1 MENLYRILVVSVIYF
16 SGSNSAVNGALTSQE
31 EISQSFYNKLNL
43 ATSDR
48 VKSSVGTGG
57 NVQGLDHM
65 YTWQNMFHAANDAF
79 KIFKKFDKVKPK
91 RTEKDSSL
99 KKRKVQNRFQIKDFF
114 NVRSEGDMIDG
125 KSRNNNI
132 SLFKSFE
139 AVPDLNREIEEEI
152 KTTLTQILET
162 TTESAPSLDATTTT
176 PVSAERDTTSNPLI
190 DFIYSLGSEHQ
201 KTKSMINTTTAITT
215 ETNTTTT
222 TTTAS
227 TTTTTTTTTAPT
239 TTSTTSTMST
249 TVEESPIT
257 THPTSTLTRSPMVSS
272 KTDVTSSATYRTSTI
287 SPVSKMT
294 TMTKPSTRQTV
305 NTSKKE
311 KLSTERPDLVNLIV
325 KNVLEISKVNQEFKD
340 NLASVAYIPY
350 MKSQSTTS
358 PKSVSSTTTSVRSS
372 TTFSINTTP
381 KDKTM
386 INTTPVPTS
395 PVDSPN
401 APKERQIFQQ
411 RRYTSKFRDLH
422 NLQFYFPNV
431 FSIFY

>member
-31 EISQSFYNKLNL
+31 KISQSFYNKLNL

-48 VKSSVGTGG
+48 VKSSADSRG
-57 NVQGLDHM
+57 NVQGLDHL

-99 KKRKVQNRFQIKDFF
+99 KRRKVQDRFQIKDFF
-114 NVRSEGDMIDG
+114 NVRSEGDMIDE
-125 KSRNNNI
+125 KSRYNNI

-152 KTTLTQILET
+152 KTTLRQILET
-162 TTESAPSLDATTTT
+162 TTESAPSLDTTTTT
-176 PVSAERDTTSNPLI
+176 PILAEKDATSNPLI

-201 KTKSMINTTTAITT
+201 KTKSM
-215 ETNTTTT
+215 TNTTTT
-222 TTTAS
+222 ITTETITTT
-227 TTTTTTTTTAPT
+227 TITPTTTTTTTTAPAT
-239 TTSTTSTMST
+239 TTATSITNTNTMSAT
-249 TVEESPIT
+249 SEESPIT
-257 THPTSTLTRSPMVSS
+257 TYPTTTTTRSPMASS
-272 KTDVTSSATYRTSTI
+272 KTGATSSTTYRTSTI

-294 TMTKPSTRQTV
+294 TMTKLSTRQTV
-305 NTSKKE
+305 NTSKIE

-325 KNVLEISKVNQEFKD
+325 KNVLEITKVNQEFKD

-350 MKSQSTTS
+350 MKSQRTTS
-358 PKSVSSTTTSVRSS
+358 PKSVSSS
-372 TTFSINTTP
+372 TTISINTTAI
-381 KDKTM
+381 DKTM
-386 INTTPVPTS
+386 TNTTPVPTS
-395 PVDSPN
+395 PVDSPY
-401 APKERQIFQQ
+401 APKERQISQQ
-411 RRYTSKFRDLH
+411 RRYSSKFRDFH

-431 FSIFY
+431 LSIFY